1 MGLKTGRAR
10 GNDVIDQHTVEP
22 AAENLRFVATTT
34 SLSIKLSRCLQPA
47 LSKEES
53 SAVSW
58 HCCLDPTMVPPAR
71 LLSNLER
78 VMQRGCHDQPSDL
91 PTPCVIVIGPEY
103 N

>member
-58 HCCLDPTMVPPAR
+58 QCCLDPTMVPPAR

-91 PTPCVIVIGPEY
+91 PTPRVIVIGPEY